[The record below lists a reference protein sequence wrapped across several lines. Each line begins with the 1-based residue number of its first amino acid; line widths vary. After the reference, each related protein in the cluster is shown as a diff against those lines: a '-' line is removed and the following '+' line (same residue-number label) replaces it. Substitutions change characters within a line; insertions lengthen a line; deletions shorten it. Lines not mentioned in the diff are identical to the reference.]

1 METARA
7 ESEREIDPLLLTV
20 QLKPLNR
27 CTVQRCQRMD
37 EDNDNEPMTGGEEGE
52 EEEGGEVVAPP
63 SKQPTQQQPPLDM
76 RDMEMDDMLGR
87 LSGIN
92 VLVDVLREHTVQIR
106 GLRAD
111 MTRQQKMIE
120 KLGEE
125 AQGNRNGL
133 KDFQNTIESV
143 LTGFRSELERTNADV
158 VEVKETV
165 EDFRKQV
172 TTLSDQIADFPQIK
186 AETMVGVSA
195 APPFPPLLPSGW
207 THRRGTPSPRSRSR
221 PSLPNHHPPHRCI
234 AAPKGRRGDGRD
246 EDGDPQRRDGLVL
259 EVVQRPI
266 RGVGE
271 QIGRFRGQIGGPS

>member
-1 METARA
+1 M
-7 ESEREIDPLLLTV
+7 
-20 QLKPLNR
+20 
-27 CTVQRCQRMD
+27 RMD

-52 EEEGGEVVAPP
+52 GEEEGGEVVAEP
-63 SKQPTQQQPPLDM
+63 KQPKQPPLDM

-111 MTRQQKMIE
+111 MTRQQMMIE

-195 APPFPPLLPSGW
+195 PLSPLLPSGW
-207 THRRGTPSPRSRSR
+207 TRRRGTPSPRSR
-221 PSLPNHHPPHRCI
+221 
-234 AAPKGRRGDGRD
+234 
-246 EDGDPQRRDGLVL
+246 
-259 EVVQRPI
+259 
-266 RGVGE
+266 
-271 QIGRFRGQIGGPS
+271 